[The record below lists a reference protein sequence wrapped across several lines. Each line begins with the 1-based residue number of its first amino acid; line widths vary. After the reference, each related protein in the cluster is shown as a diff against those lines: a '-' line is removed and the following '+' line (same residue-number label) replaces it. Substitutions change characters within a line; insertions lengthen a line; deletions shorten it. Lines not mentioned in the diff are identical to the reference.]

1 MNKIIEFIKKYKN
14 IIIILLLILVI
25 ILSVVVSPYILC
37 ILLIPLLSYLYIK
50 SNKGF
55 SFKNSKTNIFS
66 LLDKYNDKKG
76 SGDSPSDDNIDLNKK
91 INKTF
96 MKILEDADITE
107 DETLFLVILL
117 KIIIKNKYNIDL
129 IDCIEDVDL
138 KKEYIQ
144 NMEYAKKI
152 DVYKFQDNIKM
163 HFKYEIDRSIINEF
177 PKSIQLDI
185 YHLKYLLTAIDDI
198 TKFNTTNPNY
208 ADLYV
213 IDQLK
218 KRSEEKD
225 YIMISII
232 FKYNDAD
239 DRTYSDELYDY
250 IYNSP
255 IFKKLYTKLSK
266 INDIDISNVFSAKS
280 LKDQIGFDKYQ
291 YLKNTCLQ
299 RYDQPED
306 DVLDCMIS
314 LDPRNYNYYI
324 ELYNGAIKYMSE
336 TERKRIDDMEY
347 NNSQQYE
354 YKQQQYEYQQQQY
367 EYQQQQDAYQQQQDA
382 YQQQQ
387 DAYQQ
392 QKDTYSQSNNTSQSD
407 TAYNV
412 LSKDN
417 YSNFIKNTDEN
428 TNGCPVFKELDKTL
442 TKSII
447 CNKKYSLKT
456 HSDKNPG
463 CTNLA
468 DEVFK
473 KVNNYCS

>member
-1 MNKIIEFIKKYKN
+1 
-14 IIIILLLILVI
+14 
-25 ILSVVVSPYILC
+25 
-37 ILLIPLLSYLYIK
+37 
-50 SNKGF
+50 
-55 SFKNSKTNIFS
+55 
-66 LLDKYNDKKG
+66 
-76 SGDSPSDDNIDLNKK
+76 
-91 INKTF
+91 

-107 DETLFLVILL
+107 DETLFIVILL
-117 KIIIKNKYNIDL
+117 KIYIKIKYNIDL

-144 NMEYAKKI
+144 NIEYAKKI
-152 DVYKFQDNIKM
+152 DVYKFQDHIKM

-177 PKSIQLDI
+177 PKNIQLDI
-185 YHLKYLLTAIDDI
+185 YHLRYLLTAIDDI

-218 KRSEEKD
+218 KRSEDKD

-232 FKYNDAD
+232 FKYIDAD

-291 YLKNTCLQ
+291 YLKNSCIKDYNQL
-299 RYDQPED
+299 ED

-314 LDPRNYNYYI
+314 LDPKNYNYYI
-324 ELYNGAIKYMSE
+324 ELYDGAIKYMGE
-336 TERKRIDDMEY
+336 KERKRIYDMEY
-347 NNSQQYE
+347 NNS
-354 YKQQQYEYQQQQY
+354 QQY
-367 EYQQQQDAYQQQQDA
+367 EYQQQQDAYQQQQ
-382 YQQQQ
+382 Q
-387 DAYQQ
+387 DAYSQQ
-392 QKDTYSQSNNTSQSD
+392 QDTYSQSNNTSQSD

-428 TNGCPVFKELDKTL
+428 TDG
-442 TKSII
+442 
-447 CNKKYSLKT
+447 
-456 HSDKNPG
+456 
-463 CTNLA
+463 
-468 DEVFK
+468 
-473 KVNNYCS
+473 